1 MGMYLVS
8 LNSDQSPLISL
19 VIFGVF
25 AGFTI
30 LRNVIRLKNYPDEA
44 ESLLK
49 VNADWAIHV

>member
-1 MGMYLVS
+1 MYLVS

>member
-1 MGMYLVS
+1 MGMFFVS

-19 VIFGVF
+19 IIFGLF

-49 VNADWAIHV
+49 VSAECAIHV